1 MMTAFS
7 ERAPN
12 PVDALRLPEIR
23 AFIGAIGSFTFA
35 SRALAVV
42 IGFQIYQIT
51 HSALSLGWLGLI
63 EAIPALSL
71 VLFGG
76 YVADHFDRR
85 KILLIT
91 RSASLLCAL
100 TLAALSLQGGKE
112 TLLGLYAVIFLAGIA
127 RGFAD
132 PANAAFESQIVPKHL
147 TINGSS
153 WISSMWISA
162 SIIGPGVIGFIF
174 EAQGAVGAYV
184 TIAAFFLLSLLA
196 TIAMPSR
203 PLPTP
208 EKKDPLLKSIALGW
222 QFVFSRQPLWGAMA
236 LDLFA
241 VLFGGA
247 IALLPIY
254 ASDILHVGAKGLGLL
269 NAATSIGALLTTLAA
284 TRHPPIARA
293 GRNLFI
299 AVLGFGISILVF
311 AFSRNFWLSM
321 TALFFSGAFD
331 GISMVIRRSMT
342 RLLTPNEL
350 RGRVSSVD
358 FIFICA
364 SNELGAFESGLVA
377 AWIGTVPCV
386 AAGGLLTFLV
396 AGLTAWLAPELRRLR
411 FDPKTMEQKTS

>member
-1 MMTAFS
+1 MTAS
-7 ERAPN
+7 KTSPSSI
-12 PVDALRLPEIR
+12 DALRLPEVR

-63 EAIPALSL
+63 EAVPALSL

-76 YVADHFDRR
+76 YIADHYDRR
-85 KILLIT
+85 KILLFT
-91 RSASLLCAL
+91 RSASFLCAL
-100 TLAALSLQGGKE
+100 GLAALSFYAAKGSLI
-112 TLLGLYAVIFLAGIA
+112 GLYSVIFLVGIA

-132 PANAAFESQIVPKHL
+132 PANAAFESQVVPRHL

-162 SIIGPGVIGFIF
+162 SIIGPGAIGFVF
-174 EAQGAVGAYV
+174 EAWGAIGAYLL
-184 TIAAFFLLSLLA
+184 IAAFFFLSVVA
-196 TIAMPSR
+196 TITIAPK
-203 PLPTP
+203 PLPLI
-208 EKKDPLLKSIALGW
+208 ERKEPLFKSIALGW
-222 QFVFSRQPLWGAMA
+222 TFVFSHQPLWGAMA

-254 ASDILHVGAKGLGLL
+254 ATDILHVGARGLGLL
-269 NAATSIGALLTTLAA
+269 NAATSIGALITTLIA
-284 TRHPPIARA
+284 TRHPPIGRA

-299 AVLGFGISILVF
+299 SVLGFGVSILIF
-311 AFSRNFWLSM
+311 AFSKNFWLSM
-321 TALFFSGAFD
+321 SALFLSGAFD

-350 RGRVSSVD
+350 RGRVSSVG
-358 FIFICA
+358 FLFICS
-364 SNELGAFESGLVA
+364 SNELGAFESGMVA

-386 AAGGLLTFLV
+386 AAGGIITFLV
-396 AGLTAWLAPELRRLR
+396 VAITALLTPELRRLR
-411 FDPKTMEQKTS
+411 FDTTTMAQTKTS